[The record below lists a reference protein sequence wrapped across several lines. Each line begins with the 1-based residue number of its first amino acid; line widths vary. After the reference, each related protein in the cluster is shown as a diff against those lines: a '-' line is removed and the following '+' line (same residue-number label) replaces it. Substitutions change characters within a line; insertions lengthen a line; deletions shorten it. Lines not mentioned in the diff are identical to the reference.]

1 MSGLIGAIA
10 PIDANA
16 LQPARADAPAGAGFA
31 QLVERELADLD
42 RSTAAA
48 EKAMTDLAAGK
59 PVELHEVM
67 ITMEKARLGVQ
78 TFLQVRNKL
87 VESYQDLMRMQM

>member
-1 MSGLIGAIA
+1 MSGMIGAIA
-10 PIDANA
+10 PIDSSVVQAA
-16 LQPARADAPAGAGFA
+16 IAEAPAGAGFA